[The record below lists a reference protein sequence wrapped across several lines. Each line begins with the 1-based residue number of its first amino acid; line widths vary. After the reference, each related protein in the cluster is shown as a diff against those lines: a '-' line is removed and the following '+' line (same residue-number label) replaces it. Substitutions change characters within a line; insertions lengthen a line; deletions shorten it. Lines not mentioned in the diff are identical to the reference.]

1 MEGLTLCLFCYL
13 LIEFVKLLSVAGKK
27 FNNDPTKVLSTQ
39 GAEIDD
45 VSLVRENEHLYII
58 NEHQL
63 RSEPQGKCFHS
74 IKHNIFMYKDWR
86 FALGDS
92 HLFRAR
98 RNHMILCMPAEW
110 LGGIVN
116 LQCAMRSI

>member
-45 VSLVRENEHLYII
+45 ISLVRENEHLYII

-74 IKHNIFMYKDWR
+74 IKRNIFIYTD
-86 FALGDS
+86 
-92 HLFRAR
+92 
-98 RNHMILCMPAEW
+98 
-110 LGGIVN
+110 
-116 LQCAMRSI
+116 